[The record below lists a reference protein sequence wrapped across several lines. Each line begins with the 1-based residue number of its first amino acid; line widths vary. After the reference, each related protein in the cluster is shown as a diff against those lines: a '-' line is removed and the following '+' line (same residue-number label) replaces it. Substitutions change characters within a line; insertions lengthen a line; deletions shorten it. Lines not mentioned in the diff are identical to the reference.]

1 MAIDDK
7 TTGPETGKYT
17 SIDAVVNVKGGVGLG
32 ASSLIVKECMKYDRE
47 IYLVNSDG
55 FMSGKRVI
63 DMISLGAAEG
73 DTIRILVEG
82 NDETAE
88 EIALRLYSALTS
100 KERYNLDFDRFA
112 KKDRFGVSYNPETGN
127 VEAVIGFIVKES
139 PKALDSLYSMIGA
152 VQGSVELLSEEGVKW
167 SYRDGK
173 SLLKRYFS
181 RQGETFRL
189 KFEGKQSQLEQY
201 GALFETRPEFEIVY
215 PTKRMLEEL

>member
-7 TTGPETGKYT
+7 TASPETGKYT
-17 SIDAVVNVKGGVGLG
+17 SIDAVVGVNGGVGLG
-32 ASSLIVKECMKYDRE
+32 ASAIIVKECLRYDRE

-88 EIALRLYSALTS
+88 DIALRLYSALIS
-100 KERYNLDFDRFA
+100 KDRYNLDFEKFS
-112 KKDRFGVSYNPETGN
+112 KKDEFKVKYNPETGN
-127 VEAVIGFIVKES
+127 VEAVLGFMVKES
-139 PKALDSLYSMIGA
+139 SKALDSLYSMIGA
-152 VQGSVELLSEEGVKW
+152 VQGAVELFNQDGVKW

-181 RQGETFRL
+181 SHGETFRL
-189 KFEGKQSQLEQY
+189 KFEGKQGQLEQY
-201 GALFETRPEFEIVY
+201 GSLFETRQEFELVY
-215 PTKRMLEEL
+215 PTKKMLEEL